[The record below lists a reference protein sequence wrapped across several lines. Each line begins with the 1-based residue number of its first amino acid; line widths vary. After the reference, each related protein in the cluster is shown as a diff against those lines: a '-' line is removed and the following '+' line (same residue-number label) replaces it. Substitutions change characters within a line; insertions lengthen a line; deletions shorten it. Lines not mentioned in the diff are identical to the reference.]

1 MCIGARGVRVGC
13 RFHDKGN
20 PAARRGRKAHGS
32 HVETAG
38 LPKGDLLLQ
47 WIALGLAGGS
57 LVAAV
62 ATLILVWTMRQ
73 SVFRAERTGEER
85 LEMLREQQQR
95 LEFMHEERRISE
107 EELEWRRSMMVDTDG
122 PLEHNAAPES
132 NGHS

>member
-1 MCIGARGVRVGC
+1 M
-13 RFHDKGN
+13 
-20 PAARRGRKAHGS
+20 
-32 HVETAG
+32 
-38 LPKGDLLLQ
+38 LQ

-62 ATLILVWTMRQ
+62 ATLFLVWTMRQ

-95 LEFMHEERRISE
+95 LEFMHEERRKSE
-107 EELEWRRSMMVDTDG
+107 EELEWRRSMMADKDG
-122 PLEHNAAPES
+122 PLERNAAQES